1 MFLLYVIINK
11 EIIFNDFP
19 FSNNDEIKIYA
30 LKSK

>member
-1 MFLLYVIINK
+1 MFLLFEFINK

-19 FSNNDEIKIYA
+19 FSNNDAIKIYA